1 MVQSAIHY
9 HLSLIGAFSK
19 FPSDVAEKLFL
30 RENRPHKTF
39 ESLVIFSDV
48 DWIFLA
54 ETKKSIA
61 CTLFPWAGKEIKRFL
76 QHLCLSGFLLLNHF
90 RVFTKQEKNLKLI
103 LSPGKKGYDVCV
115 CACARVHAKFDQ
127 LPLWKKKNSPLWV
140 DVSQIC
146 LLPRYHQ
153 STKLKT
159 LKTCWLLNAR
169 WGRKGQNKL
178 LLLWMLIW
186 NVLFHIHIE
195 SKFSMSFNTDLRK
208 FIPINDSL

>member
-1 MVQSAIHY
+1 MTAVWFDQLKFESLFYLLGCMVQSAIHY

-76 QHLCLSGFLLLNHF
+76 QHLCLSSFLLLNHF
-90 RVFTKQEKNLKLI
+90 RVFTKQEKNLKMI
-103 LSPGKKGYDVCV
+103 LSPGKKRLWCVCARV
-115 CACARVHAKFDQ
+115 CACARKIWSAPT
-127 LPLWKKKNSPLWV
+127 LKKKIHHFGLT
-140 DVSQIC
+140 
-146 LLPRYHQ
+146 YH
-153 STKLKT
+153 
-159 LKTCWLLNAR
+159 
-169 WGRKGQNKL
+169 
-178 LLLWMLIW
+178 
-186 NVLFHIHIE
+186 
-195 SKFSMSFNTDLRK
+195 KFVC
-208 FIPINDSL
+208 

>member
-1 MVQSAIHY
+1 MTAVWFDQLKFESLFYLLGCMVQSAIHY

-90 RVFTKQEKNLKLI
+90 RVFTKHEKNLKMI

-127 LPLWKKKNSPLWV
+127 LPLWKKKFTTLGWRITNLSV
-140 DVSQIC
+140 TQI
-146 LLPRYHQ
+146 P
-153 STKLKT
+153 
-159 LKTCWLLNAR
+159 
-169 WGRKGQNKL
+169 
-178 LLLWMLIW
+178 
-186 NVLFHIHIE
+186 
-195 SKFSMSFNTDLRK
+195 SKH
-208 FIPINDSL
+208 